1 MSVLV
6 AAALA
11 AAVIAPHSLSQRGLP
26 PATGI
31 ALWIGV
37 LALRA
42 LMALSLAVVALLYL
56 PATELFGLLT
66 HWCLHAV
73 VPFLT
78 THLGFD
84 GHRLGDVAVLVPAL
98 VIVLFTLTAAFALSR
113 AALAAHGLLRRDTL
127 GAGPRGSLIVGG
139 SDVMVAAAGLRAPRV
154 VVSAGAL
161 VHLDDAELAAG
172 LEHEWGH
179 VRRRHGLL
187 AAWGQLCGGVSRF
200 LPGGRRALNMLHFH
214 LERDADEYA
223 VARTGDRLAL
233 ASAIAKAATAHG
245 PDSTPALAQLG
256 GGSGVCERV
265 NVLLSGPP
273 SQHPSKATSFARLLT
288 VGIGGLSLSLLAL
301 LPALLASPLAVH
313 AAGAAHGCPA

>member
-1 MSVLV
+1 MSWLF

-11 AAVIAPHSLSQRGLP
+11 AALIAPHGVAQRGLP
-26 PATGI
+26 PRTGI
-31 ALWIGV
+31 ALWMGV
-37 LALRA
+37 LTLRA
-42 LMALSLAVVALLYL
+42 VMALALAAIALLYL

-98 VIVLFTLTAAFALSR
+98 VIALFTLSAAFALSR
-113 AALAAHGLLRRDTL
+113 AAIAARGLLRREAL
-127 GAGPRGSLIVGG
+127 GAGPRGSLIIGG
-139 SDVMVAAAGLRAPRV
+139 SEVTVAAAGLRAPRV

-200 LPGGRRALNMLHFH
+200 LPGGRRALNMLHFQ

-233 ASAIAKAATAHG
+233 ASAIAKAAAAHG
-245 PDSTPALAQLG
+245 PDSTPAIAQLG
-256 GGSGVCERV
+256 GAGGACERV
-265 NVLLSGPP
+265 SVLLGGIPP
-273 SQHPSKATSFARLLT
+273 PLPSKATSFARLLT
-288 VGIGGLSLSLLAL
+288 LGIGVLSVSLLAL
-301 LPALLASPLAVH
+301 MPALLASPLAVH